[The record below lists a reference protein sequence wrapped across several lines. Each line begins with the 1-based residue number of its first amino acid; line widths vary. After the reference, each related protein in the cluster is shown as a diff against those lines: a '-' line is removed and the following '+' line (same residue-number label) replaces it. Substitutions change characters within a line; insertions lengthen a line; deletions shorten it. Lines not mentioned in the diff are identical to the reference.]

1 MLTYFLIGAAIG
13 AATGVPIGPVNVAV
27 IDTAYRHTLRRALAV
42 GVGGAFGDG
51 IYAAIG
57 IVGVG
62 PLLERNPGIPPIL
75 FACSG
80 VVLIAYGMLTARSRP
95 APAVS
100 DVKERV
106 DHPSRNLWSGFWL
119 GFLLIVLNPAA
130 LVTWVIIVG
139 SFMTDISTAEG
150 LSASLGVA
158 GGSLCW
164 FTFVANLANHGKKV
178 LGHKAVW
185 VTRIVGVLLIGYG
198 IYSLGRA
205 AKYWFF

>member
-1 MLTYFLIGAAIG
+1 MYFLIGAAIG
-13 AATGVPIGPVNVAV
+13 AATSAPIGPVNVAV

-42 GVGGAFGDG
+42 GLGGACGDG
-51 IYAAIG
+51 LYALVG

-62 PLLERNPGIPPIL
+62 PLLDQNPGITPIL

-80 VVLIAYGMLTARSRP
+80 VVLIAYGVLTARTRP

-100 DVKERV
+100 DVKERA
-106 DHPSRNLWSGFWL
+106 DHPSKNMWSGFWL
-119 GFLLIVLNPAA
+119 GALLIVLNPAA

-139 SFMTDISTAEG
+139 SFMTDVTTLEG
-150 LSASLGVA
+150 VSAALGVA
-158 GGSLCW
+158 CGSLAW

-198 IYSLGRA
+198 LYSLGRA